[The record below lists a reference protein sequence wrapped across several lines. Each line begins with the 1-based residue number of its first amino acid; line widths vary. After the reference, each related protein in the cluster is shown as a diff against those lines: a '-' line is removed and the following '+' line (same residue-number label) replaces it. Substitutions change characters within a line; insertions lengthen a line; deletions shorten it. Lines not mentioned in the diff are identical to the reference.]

1 MLYST
6 WQIMVKKKMQKPVKI
21 FLRAFADRSISLP
34 VLLGSYHFAPE
45 PVNDFRGLEM
55 GAMNTAESA
64 FSMRRTQ
71 KTVAA
76 SGDAGNWMLYSIWSR
91 PHEGYSFTFRDFGF
105 TRRPEYAI

>member
-1 MLYST
+1 
-6 WQIMVKKKMQKPVKI
+6 MVKKKMQKPVKI
-21 FLRAFADRSISLP
+21 FFRAFADRSISLP

-76 SGDAGNWMLYSIWSR
+76 SGNAGDVGRPNSTHDYSRGDAAGLNPAVGTPIV
-91 PHEGYSFTFRDFGF
+91 FV
-105 TRRPEYAI
+105 